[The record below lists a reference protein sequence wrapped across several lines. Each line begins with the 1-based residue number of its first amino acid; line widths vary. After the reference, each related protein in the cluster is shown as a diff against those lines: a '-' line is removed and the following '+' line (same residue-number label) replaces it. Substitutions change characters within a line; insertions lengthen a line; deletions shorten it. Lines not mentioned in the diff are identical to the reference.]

1 MAILVTGGAGYIG
14 SHTVVELQTAGY
26 DVVVLDNLSNS
37 SEKSLQRVEKITGKP
52 VTFYKADILDRD
64 ALNAVFEKESIDS
77 CIHFA
82 GLKAVGESVQKPWEY
97 YENNIAGTLTLVDV
111 MRKHGVKNIIFSS
124 SATVYGDPGFV
135 PITEECPKGQC
146 TNPYGWTKSMLEQ
159 ILMDIQ
165 KADPEWNVVLLRYFN
180 PIGAHKSGMIGEN
193 PNGIP
198 NNLMPYI
205 TQVAVG
211 KLKELGVFGNDYDT
225 PDGTGVRDYIHVV
238 DLAKGHVKALKK
250 IEEKAGLKVYNL
262 GTGIGYSVLDIV
274 KNFEEA
280 TGVKIPYV
288 IKERRAG
295 DIATCYSSAEKAEK
309 ELGWKAE
316 FGIREMCADSWK
328 WQSNNPNG
336 YDD

>member
-14 SHTVVELQTAGY
+14 SHTVVELQNAGY
-26 DVVVLDNLSNS
+26 DVVVLDNLSNA
-37 SEKSLQRVEKITGKP
+37 SEKSLDRVSKITGKS
-52 VTFYKADILDRD
+52 VKFYKADILDRS
-64 ALNAVFEKESIDS
+64 ALNEIFEKEEIDS

-82 GLKAVGESVQKPWEY
+82 GLKAVGESVAKPWEY

-111 MRKHGVKNIIFSS
+111 MRQHNVKNIIFSS
-124 SATVYGDPGFV
+124 SATVYGDPAII

-159 ILMDIQ
+159 ILTDIQ
-165 KADPEWNVVLLRYFN
+165 KADPEWNVVILRYFN
-180 PIGAHKSGMIGEN
+180 PIGAHKSGTIGEN

-250 IEEKAGLKVYNL
+250 IEDNSGLSVYNL
-262 GTGIGYSVLDIV
+262 GTGKGYSVLDIV
-274 KNFEEA
+274 KNFEAA
-280 TGVKIPYV
+280 TGVQIPYV

-295 DIATCYSSAEKAEK
+295 DIATCYSDASKAER

-316 FGIREMCADSWK
+316 NDIKEMCADSWK

-336 YDD
+336 YDC